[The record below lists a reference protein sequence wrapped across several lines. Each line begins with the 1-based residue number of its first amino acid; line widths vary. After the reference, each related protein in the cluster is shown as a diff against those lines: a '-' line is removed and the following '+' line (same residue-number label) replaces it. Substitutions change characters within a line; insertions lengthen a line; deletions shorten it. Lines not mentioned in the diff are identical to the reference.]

1 MPLITIF
8 LQSTCVIKPQFFIW
22 FASLI
27 LTLPKLA
34 QRNPKKKKNE
44 EGLEEKTH
52 LFHGCLVVAV
62 GVER

>member
-8 LQSTCVIKPQFFIW
+8 LLSTCVIKPQFFIW

-27 LTLPKLA
+27 LTPPKLA
-34 QRNPKKKKNE
+34 QRNQKIE
-44 EGLEEKTH
+44 ERLEEKTH